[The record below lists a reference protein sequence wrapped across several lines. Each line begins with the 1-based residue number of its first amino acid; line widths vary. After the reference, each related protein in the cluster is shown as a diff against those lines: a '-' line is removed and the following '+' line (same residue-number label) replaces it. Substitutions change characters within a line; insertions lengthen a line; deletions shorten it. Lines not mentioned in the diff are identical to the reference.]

1 MKIIL
6 LVGLLL
12 LFGCSSE
19 KENSNFFNEK
29 LTCPSPAMDEFQPWG
44 KSGAQHI
51 CKIKH
56 GPFIAWENGYVHVRG
71 QFENGA
77 ESGIWY
83 WYDKNGTVIKTID
96 YKKFVKS

>member
-1 MKIIL
+1 MKIFL

-12 LFGCSSE
+12 LFGCSNE
-19 KENSNFFNEK
+19 KESSNFFNEK

-44 KSGAQHI
+44 KSGTQHI

-71 QFENGA
+71 QYDNGK
-77 ESGIWY
+77 ETGVWY
-83 WYDKNGTVIKTID
+83 WYDKNGSVINKID
-96 YKKFVKS
+96 YAKP